1 MRPEVAPLS
10 QFLRLRF
17 AARSPFWSRLV
28 FERVGGLIA
37 YVCARLGIRP
47 NAVTPVGGACGVAGA
62 VLLGAATTQRGALA
76 GGLLLALAYCFDCA
90 DGQLARATGSASA
103 AGAWLDVTVDA
114 VVTSF
119 VAVSVSVAL
128 LSNGVSPTGS
138 ILAAAAF
145 GASRT
150 AVLFTASQ
158 VRSDGGGLRLDGRQE
173 VLRKIFL
180 AFVDT
185 PFIYVVLTLTRFSP
199 VGLLAVLLVLT
210 VLSVVQVAVSARAHF
225 APAAIS
231 EPERPAEVQPAPGAS
246 GQRPDRS

>member
-1 MRPEVAPLS
+1 VRPEVAPLT

-37 YVCARLGIRP
+37 YACARLGVRP

-62 VLLGAATTQRGALA
+62 VLLGAATTPRRALA
-76 GGLLLALAYCFDCA
+76 GGLLLALAYCLDCA
-90 DGQLARATGSASA
+90 DGQLARATGSATA

-138 ILAAAAF
+138 LLAAAAF

-150 AVLFTASQ
+150 VVLLTASQ
-158 VRSDGGGLRLDGRQE
+158 VRSDGGGLRLDGRKE
-173 VLRKIFL
+173 VLRRIFL
-180 AFVDT
+180 AIVDT
-185 PFIYVVLTLTRFSP
+185 PFIYVLLTVTRFSP
-199 VGLLAVLLVLT
+199 VGLLAVVLLLT
-210 VLSVVQVAVSARAHF
+210 ILSAVQVAVSARAHF
-225 APAAIS
+225 APMATS
-231 EPERPAEVQPAPGAS
+231 EPKRSAGVERARRVGGWP
-246 GQRPDRS
+246 RP

>member
-1 MRPEVAPLS
+1 VRPEVAPLS

-37 YVCARLGIRP
+37 YACARLGVRP

-62 VLLGAATTQRGALA
+62 VLLGAATTPRGALA
-76 GGLLLALAYCFDCA
+76 GGLLLALAYCLDCA
-90 DGQLARATGSASA
+90 DGQLARATGSATA

-138 ILAAAAF
+138 LLAAAAF

-150 AVLFTASQ
+150 AVLVTASQ
-158 VRSDGGGLRLDGRQE
+158 VRSDGGGGLRLDGRQE
-173 VLRKIFL
+173 VLRTIFL
-180 AFVDT
+180 AIVDT
-185 PFIYVVLTLTRFSP
+185 PFIYVVLTVTRFSP
-199 VGLLAVLLVLT
+199 VGLLAVVLLLT
-210 VLSVVQVAVSARAHF
+210 VLSAVQVAVSARAHF
-225 APAAIS
+225 APVAIS
-231 EPERPAEVQPAPGAS
+231 EPERSAGVERAPRVAGW
-246 GQRPDRS
+246 PRS

>member
-1 MRPEVAPLS
+1 MRPEVTPLT

-17 AARSPFWSRLV
+17 AASSPFWSRLV

-37 YVCARLGIRP
+37 YACARLGVRP

-62 VLLGAATTQRGALA
+62 VLLGAATTPRRALA
-76 GGLLLALAYCFDCA
+76 GGLLLALAYCLDCA
-90 DGQLARATGSASA
+90 DGQLARATGSATA

-138 ILAAAAF
+138 LLAAAAF

-150 AVLFTASQ
+150 VVLLTASQ
-158 VRSDGGGLRLDGRQE
+158 VRSDGGGLRLDGRKE
-173 VLRKIFL
+173 VLRRIFL
-180 AFVDT
+180 AIVDT
-185 PFIYVVLTLTRFSP
+185 PFIYVLLTVTRFSP
-199 VGLLAVLLVLT
+199 VGLLAVVLLLT
-210 VLSVVQVAVSARAHF
+210 ILSAVQVAVSARAHF
-225 APAAIS
+225 APVATS
-231 EPERPAEVQPAPGAS
+231 EPERSAGVERAPRRVAGS
-246 GQRPDRS
+246 PRS

>member
-1 MRPEVAPLS
+1 VRPQVAPLS

-37 YVCARLGIRP
+37 YACARLGVRP
-47 NAVTPVGGACGVAGA
+47 NAVTLVGGACGVAGA
-62 VLLGAATTQRGALA
+62 VLLGTATTPHRALA
-76 GGLLLALAYCFDCA
+76 GGLLLALAYCVDCA
-90 DGQLARATGSASA
+90 DGQLAHATGSATA

-138 ILAAAAF
+138 LLAAAAF

-150 AVLFTASQ
+150 VVLLTASQ
-158 VRSDGGGLRLDGRQE
+158 VRSDGGGLRLDGRKE
-173 VLRKIFL
+173 VLRRIFL
-180 AFVDT
+180 AIVDT
-185 PFIYVVLTLTRFSP
+185 PFIYVLLTVTRFSP
-199 VGLLAVLLVLT
+199 VGLLAVVLLLT
-210 VLSVVQVAVSARAHF
+210 ILSAVQVAVSARAHF
-225 APAAIS
+225 APMATS
-231 EPERPAEVQPAPGAS
+231 EPKRSAGVERARRVGGWP
-246 GQRPDRS
+246 RS